1 MVAALAHY
9 NGAAEVTSTD
19 VLTGPLERAKSMG
32 ADKTIQITSEALPE
46 NYYDVVFECS
56 ASPIA
61 VSSAFVAVRRAGT
74 VIQVGILGA
83 GPQPIAIAA
92 LVSKEITLKGAFRFN
107 NEVEDA
113 VKLLLQSDK
122 FPLCITHIL
131 KPDDA
136 VEAFEIAKNS
146 QISGKVLIDF
156 Q

>member
-1 MVAALAHY
+1 M
-9 NGAAEVTSTD
+9 
-19 VLTGPLERAKSMG
+19 
-32 ADKTIQITSEALPE
+32 
-46 NYYDVVFECS
+46 
-56 ASPIA
+56 
-61 VSSAFVAVRRAGT
+61 
-74 VIQVGILGA
+74 GA